1 VDPSQ
6 PDLTDAH
13 AATPR
18 RAFLK
23 RTLGAA
29 AAFAIGGPPSLE
41 VRADG
46 PATSAPSRVA
56 ATVVKARV
64 VQVTDHRI
72 LPVRIVQRA
81 FVRNYLIEGLRLFTG
96 EESISD
102 AWRRILAPDDVVLV
116 KFNASGAKQIGT
128 SEAVAAELV
137 KLLVE
142 SGWKPEQLMLIEE
155 IGGLSKARKTR
166 APDLRWQDRVVEFG
180 DSGRDTFMAALDE
193 ATAIIN
199 VPFLKT
205 HHLATMTCCLK
216 NLSHGLIRHPSRFH
230 GHGCDPAIGEIAASE
245 PIRSKLKFNIVNGL
259 RIPFDRG
266 PEAGT
271 KDMAVAGILLF
282 GQDPVACDAVG
293 YGILNEIRALRN
305 LKPLLPA
312 ARIPPQLA
320 TAHRLGL
327 GQYDSES
334 VNVLKLPD

>member
-1 VDPSQ
+1 VDPLQ
-6 PDLTDAH
+6 PDGPDAD
-13 AATPR
+13 ATTPR

-23 RTLGAA
+23 HTLGAA
-29 AAFAIGGPPSLE
+29 AALAIGGSRPLDLLAAP
-41 VRADG
+41 
-46 PATSAPSRVA
+46 PATTAPA
-56 ATVVKARV
+56 APPAKVRV

-72 LPVRIVQRA
+72 LPVRVVQRA
-81 FVRNYLIEGLRLFTG
+81 FVRDYLIEGLRLFTG
-96 EESISD
+96 TRTVAD
-102 AWRRILAPDDVVLV
+102 AWHRILTPDDVILI
-116 KFNASGAKQIGT
+116 KFNSSAARQVGT
-128 SEAVAAELV
+128 SEAVASELV
-137 KLLVE
+137 RLLTE
-142 SGWKPEQLMLIEE
+142 SGWKPEQLMLVEE

-166 APDLRWQDRVVEFG
+166 SPDLRWQDRLVKFG
-180 DSGRDTFMAALDE
+180 ASGQDSFIAALDE

-230 GHGCDPAIGEIAASE
+230 GNGCDPAIAEIVASP

-266 PEAGT
+266 PEAGE
-271 KDMAVAGILLF
+271 KDMAAAGILLF

-293 YGILNEIRALRN
+293 YGILNEIRAIRK

-312 ARIPPQLA
+312 ARIPRQLV
-320 TAHRLGL
+320 TAHGLGL

-334 VNVLKLPD
+334 VDILKLPE